1 MIFLVNLLSCLSI
14 VGVSYVITL
23 YYLSAF
29 FFLSQFLIFSFTL
42 LGLNCIII
50 IKKSI
55 YIYIYILGKKI
66 EWNIL
71 FIVIKEQDND

>member
-55 YIYIYILGKKI
+55 YIYILGKKI

>member
-1 MIFLVNLLSCLSI
+1 MIFVVNLLSCLSI

-29 FFLSQFLIFSFTL
+29 FFSFT
-42 LGLNCIII
+42 ISYIF
-50 IKKSI
+50 I
-55 YIYIYILGKKI
+55 YIIREKLYNNKKLKKILGKKI
-66 EWNIL
+66 ERNIL

>member
-1 MIFLVNLLSCLSI
+1 M

-29 FFLSQFLIFSFTL
+29 FFSFTISYIFIYIIRAKL
-42 LGLNCIII
+42 YNNNKKLN
-50 IKKSI
+50 I